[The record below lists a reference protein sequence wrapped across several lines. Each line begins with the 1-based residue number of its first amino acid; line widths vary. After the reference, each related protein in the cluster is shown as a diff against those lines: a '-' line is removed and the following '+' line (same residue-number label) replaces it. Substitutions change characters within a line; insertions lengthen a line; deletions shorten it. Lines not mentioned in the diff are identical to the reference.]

1 MADPANR
8 EFITSVTSGEC
19 PTELEPADRR
29 TKVVVNLARSAND
42 FKEPEKP
49 RYKAFAGTGRTLTGA
64 PQQGGLPRVARRG
77 RRLCTGC
84 MGSARQPNG
93 VQPAGWAECLVF
105 CLLGFT

>member
-8 EFITSVTSGEC
+8 EFINSVTTGEC

-42 FKEPEKP
+42 YKELEKP

-64 PQQGGLPRVARRG
+64 PQQGGLPSHPRTGRG
-77 RRLCTGC
+77 
-84 MGSARQPNG
+84 
-93 VQPAGWAECLVF
+93 
-105 CLLGFT
+105 